1 MPRKRTRSSKT
12 TLENLIVIDEEV
24 KERFDSIFKHQ
35 PMMPEKGFN
44 LKSNYVKV
52 VPMPIRKIINALKWE
67 RFCDAR
73 SLPDDELVREFYASL
88 TTQDATKVIVQRKK
102 VPLTSKSINDLFNL
116 PDVEEDE
123 YYPMMN
129 NINWDLLQQ
138 VLNVVTNPGSQWII
152 RKYGSHS
159 CRREYLKPVAK
170 ELNQGEQAEPS
181 EPETKELTNA
191 AETKSNSVAES
202 EEEESETELVGPNL
216 TEGTTN
222 PEPGV
227 ELEKEPV
234 KPSVEPE
241 FVTPIPTHAS
251 TLKKSELSIM
261 MDMCK
266 FMHKQQQTYW
276 KYAKIKDDSIRNTFK
291 NISNTFVPK
300 FPDDIFET
308 WTEESDDA
316 SEDGA

>member
-1 MPRKRTRSSKT
+1 MSRKRTRSSMNT
-12 TLENLIVIDEEV
+12 PENPIVIDEEV
-24 KERFDSIFKHQ
+24 KVRFDSFFKHQ
-35 PMMPEKGFN
+35 PMILEKGFN
-44 LKSNYVKV
+44 LKSNDV
-52 VPMPIRKIINALKWE
+52 
-67 RFCDAR
+67 
-73 SLPDDELVREFYASL
+73 
-88 TTQDATKVIVQRKK
+88 K
-102 VPLTSKSINDLFNL
+102 VPLTSKSNNDLFNL

-123 YYPMMN
+123 YYPMMD

-138 VLNVVTNPGSQWII
+138 VLNVVTNLGSQWII

-159 CRREYLKPVAK
+159 YRREYLKPVAK

-181 EPETKELTNA
+181 EPKTKESTNA
-191 AETKSNSVAES
+191 AETETNSVADS
-202 EEEESETELVGPNL
+202 EEEESETEPTGPNP

-222 PEPGV
+222 PEPRV
-227 ELEKEPV
+227 EPEEEPV

-251 TLKKSELSIM
+251 TSKKSELSIM

-276 KYAKIKDDSIRNTFK
+276 KYNTFK

-308 WTEESDDA
+308 WTKESDNT
-316 SEDGA
+316 SGDGA